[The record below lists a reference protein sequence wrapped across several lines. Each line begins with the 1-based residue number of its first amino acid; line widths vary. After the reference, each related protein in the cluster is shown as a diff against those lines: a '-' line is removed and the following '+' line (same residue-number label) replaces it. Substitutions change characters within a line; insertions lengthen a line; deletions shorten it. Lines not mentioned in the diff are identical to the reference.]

1 MDDGVKKE
9 KGKRKKWKNY
19 CQAIVVM
26 VIGGKKKKKQRK
38 KVEKKE
44 KKIGTSFLCLILE
57 YGVVVIL

>member
-26 VIGGKKKKKQRK
+26 VIGGKKKKTKKKGGKERK
-38 KVEKKE
+38 KNRHKL
-44 KKIGTSFLCLILE
+44 SLLDS
-57 YGVVVIL
+57 